1 MTLCQSLVRNRNQ
14 FNSVRSLFLFLFEI
28 NHIRKN
34 NKENIIDNKHVKRN
48 EENKTNAN
56 LIKFIERKREISIS
70 IPTPIRSFT
79 SSYIYF
85 VFCLFD
91 HLLASNLF

>member
-1 MTLCQSLVRNRNQ
+1 MFFFS
-14 FNSVRSLFLFLFEI
+14 LFEI

-34 NKENIIDNKHVKRN
+34 NKENIIDNKHVKKRN

-70 IPTPIRSFT
+70 IPNPIRSFT